1 MNGLVNADF
10 VYKNS
15 NCYAALYFGK
25 TNKDVPKHLLEYSY
39 SLPNDIR
46 RLLIY
51 LLGYGT
57 FGRIVEKFLDLIISQ
72 IDDKYV
78 VLKRLTEQLNQ
89 AEHVNCLDIHCRKV
103 STIL

>member
-1 MNGLVNADF
+1 MKCLVNADF
-10 VYKNS
+10 VYKNN

-25 TNKDVPKHLLEYSY
+25 TNKNVPKYLLEHSY
-39 SLPNDIR
+39 LLPNDIR
-46 RLLIY
+46 RLLMY

-78 VLKRLTEQLNQ
+78 VLKRLTDQLNQ
-89 AEHVNCLDIHCRKV
+89 EEHINCLDIHCRKV
-103 STIL
+103 SMIL